1 MSASVFCVDFDET
14 LFHTDRLRA
23 DVVEAI
29 KTQLSPEVAEQYQAV
44 YEETRERGGISI
56 PLVLR
61 ELQARNV
68 VTIRDLRALA
78 EMFHTF
84 PYQQYVYEG
93 AEAALMH
100 LKSLGTVIILSDGDE
115 FFQVKKIYATSLA
128 QMVDQVVV
136 VPNKVEYFPQ
146 LEGFYP
152 ADAYVFVDDKARVL
166 DNVHQCFGGGA
177 KTVHVR
183 QGRHAL
189 ADPAE
194 RPSRTIHSIAEI
206 DQSFRI

>member
-1 MSASVFCVDFDET
+1 MSAFVFCVDFDET

-23 DVVEAI
+23 DIVEAI

-44 YEETRERGGISI
+44 YEETRKRGGISI

-61 ELQARNV
+61 ELQTRDV
-68 VTIRDLRALA
+68 VTMRELRALA

-93 AEAALMH
+93 AETALMH

-115 FFQVKKIYATSLA
+115 FFQTEKIYATSLA

-136 VPNKVEYFPQ
+136 VPNKVEHFPQ

-152 ADAYVFVDDKARVL
+152 TGAYVFIDDKARVL
-166 DNVHQCFGGGA
+166 DSVHQYFGGGA

-189 ADPAE
+189 VDPVE